1 MPEVSCMN
9 EVVEGFIQAV
19 QLIASLDEEVI
30 EITIRSLLISLSATL
45 IGSLIAIPIGG
56 FIHFREFGGKRG
68 LVTIIQTLYA
78 LPTVLAGLLVFLLL
92 SRSGPFGFL
101 GLMFTPV
108 GMIIGQIV
116 LIIPLMIGMTLIA
129 LSGVSRTKQD
139 TVISLGA
146 TETQTV
152 ITIVKEARFA
162 ILGGVILGFGRAI
175 SEVGAAMMI
184 GGNIRGYTR
193 VLTTAIALETSMGN
207 LSLSIALGI
216 ILLAIAMMVTGIL
229 FLVQER

>member
-1 MPEVSCMN
+1 MS
-9 EVVEGFIQAV
+9 EVVEGFIQAI
-19 QLIASLDEEVI
+19 QLIATLDEEVL
-30 EITIRSLLISLSATL
+30 EITARSLLISLSATL

-56 FIHFREFGGKRG
+56 FIHFKEFGGKRG

-101 GLMFTPV
+101 SLLFTPT

-207 LSLSIALGI
+207 LSFSIALGI
-216 ILLAIAMMVTGIL
+216 ILLAIAMLVTGIL